1 MAVTASIPGVAT
13 YSTQVLPNNV
23 TVYDEAAVCRE
34 IFGYTSVYR
43 ICMGAASFFFVMMLL
58 MLFVFSTRDPRAYIQ
73 NG

>member
-1 MAVTASIPGVAT
+1 MTANIHGVAT